1 MHGVSGSYRDLLV
14 WQKTMDMAEAVYDLT
29 CHFPE
34 DEKFS
39 LTSQIKR
46 SSVSVSSNIAEGQGR
61 GSNRD
66 FQRCLWIANGS
77 LKEMESQLIFAGR
90 RAWITRDQAANAWDL
105 AQESGKMLK
114 GLIRSLD

>member
-1 MHGVSGSYRDLLV
+1 MQELSGSYRELKV
-14 WQKTMDMAEAVYDLT
+14 WQKSMDMAEAVYDLT
-29 CHFPE
+29 AYFPE
-34 DEKFS
+34 DERYS
-39 LTSQIKR
+39 LTNQIKR

-90 RAWITRDQAANAWDL
+90 RAWITRDQAADAWEL